1 MMIICS
7 KKTKNV
13 LTWILVCVI
22 TLFSQTCSRPE
33 HTETRYRLDLSTSIK
48 TSTLCPDFNLSSL
61 GHFERQLVLDESE
74 YLLSSLSFYPYDNK
88 SVFVAGSGYA
98 LRISLPGGKVLSQF
112 SRMGR
117 GPQEYL
123 SISGLF
129 FRNGKVWLED
139 VNGGKLIVCDTLGG
153 VEQVISV
160 GRNESLIPLDGDA
173 FLKTYP
179 VNSPAGHLYDILD
192 EEMRVHRTS
201 KLSLPD
207 VRSEAFLFQNA
218 PQIIGGDLFIQ
229 PQFSAYYY
237 KITVKEE
244 TPWLY
249 LDAGSYEM
257 PPKVRSDPVLLEAEQ
272 DHYLNLQSLIIVG
285 SLAFVEYWM
294 DGLHR
299 VVYEMETGEILF
311 NIVVKTGEEPQ
322 TGILLKSYGK
332 YYSVWPVFS
341 DEYFVICE
349 SYPGEELWLFSR

>member
-1 MMIICS
+1 MFS
-7 KKTKNV
+7 KIKIV
-13 LTWILVCVI
+13 FTWILISVVAFFC
-22 TLFSQTCSRPE
+22 QTCRKPE
-33 HTETRYRLDLSTSIK
+33 QIETRYRLDLSTSTK
-48 TSTLCPDFNLSSL
+48 ASTLCSDFDLSLL
-61 GHFERQLVLDESE
+61 GHLERRLVLDESE

-88 SVFVAGSGYA
+88 SVFIAGSGYA
-98 LRISLPGGKVLSQF
+98 LRISLPDGKVLSRY

-153 VEQVISV
+153 VKQVMSV

-173 FLKTYP
+173 FLKMYP

-192 EEMRVHRTS
+192 EEMRVLRTS

-207 VRSEAFLFQNA
+207 IRSEAFLFQNA
-218 PQIIGGDLFIQ
+218 PQIIGGDLYIQ
-229 PQFSAYYY
+229 PQFSSYYY

-244 TPWLY
+244 KPWLH

-257 PPKVRSDPVLLEAEQ
+257 PPEVRSDPVRMEAEQ
-272 DHYLNLQSLIIVG
+272 VHYLNVQSLIIVG

-311 NIVVKTGEEPQ
+311 NIVVKTGEELQ
-322 TGILLKSYGK
+322 TGILLESYGIK
-332 YYSVWPVFS
+332 YSVWPVFS

-349 SYPGEELWLFSR
+349 SYPGEELWLFSK